1 MRDKI
6 TNKIPVENN
15 DGITIANLIPISFNE
30 FDLKHI
36 AKLLS
41 KWRNNNKNCFL
52 TEFEVTEDST
62 LSWINNF
69 WLSSDNQELFLVE
82 FENRFVGHFGYK
94 NLTESSVL
102 LDNAIR
108 GEPGGEAK
116 LFYYVGLTL
125 IDWIFKNTS
134 VNRIDGAVFDDN
146 IPAIMMNRQ
155 LGFEG
160 WDKVILKKVK
170 DKDNIS
176 WQKTVNPNEHD
187 ELRSMFEIHINRNN
201 ILFGFY

>member
-82 FENRFVGHFGYK
+82 FENRYVGHFGYK

-187 ELRSMFEIHINRNN
+187 ELRSMFEIHINRINWKH
-201 ILFGFY
+201 I

>member
-41 KWRNNNKNCFL
+41 KWRNNNKSCFL

-176 WQKTVNPNEHD
+176 WKKTVNPNEHD
-187 ELRSMFEIHINRNN
+187 ELRSMFEIHINRINWKH
-201 ILFGFY
+201 I

>member
-1 MRDKI
+1 MRY
-6 TNKIPVENN
+6 KIPVENN

-69 WLSSDNQELFLVE
+69 WLSSHNQELFLVE

-116 LFYYVGLTL
+116 LFYY
-125 IDWIFKNTS
+125 D
-134 VNRIDGAVFDDN
+134 FD
-146 IPAIMMNRQ
+146 
-155 LGFEG
+155 
-160 WDKVILKKVK
+160 
-170 DKDNIS
+170 
-176 WQKTVNPNEHD
+176 
-187 ELRSMFEIHINRNN
+187 
-201 ILFGFY
+201 

>member
-82 FENRFVGHFGYK
+82 FENRYVGHFGYK

-176 WQKTVNPNEHD
+176 WKKTVNPNEHD
-187 ELRSMFEIHINRNN
+187 ELRSMFEIHINRINWKH
-201 ILFGFY
+201 I

>member
-6 TNKIPVENN
+6 SNKIPVENY
-15 DGITIANLIPISFNE
+15 DGITIANLIPISSNE

-62 LSWINNF
+62 LSWINDF

-94 NLTESSVL
+94 NLTENSVL

-108 GEPGGEAK
+108 GESGGEAK

-125 IDWIFKNTS
+125 IDWIFKNTG
-134 VNRIDGAVFDDN
+134 VNKIDGAVFDDN

-160 WDKVILKKVK
+160 WEKVILKKVK

-176 WQKTVNPNEHD
+176 WEKTVISNEHD
-187 ELRSMFEIHINRNN
+187 VLRSMFEIHINKKNWKHR
-201 ILFGFY
+201 

>member
-176 WQKTVNPNEHD
+176 WKKTVNPNEHD
-187 ELRSMFEIHINRNN
+187 ELRSMFEIHINRINWKH
-201 ILFGFY
+201 I

>member
-82 FENRFVGHFGYK
+82 FENRYVGHFGYK

-176 WQKTVNPNEHD
+176 WKKTVNPNEHD
-187 ELRSMFEIHINRNN
+187 ELRSMFEIHINRINWKR
-201 ILFGFY
+201 I

>member
-41 KWRNNNKNCFL
+41 KWRNNNKSCFL

-82 FENRFVGHFGYK
+82 FENRYVGHFGYK

-176 WQKTVNPNEHD
+176 WKKTVNPNEHD
-187 ELRSMFEIHINRNN
+187 ELRSMFEIHINRINWKH
-201 ILFGFY
+201 I

>member
-176 WQKTVNPNEHD
+176 WKKTVNPNEHD
-187 ELRSMFEIHINRNN
+187 ELRSMFEIHINRINWKR
-201 ILFGFY
+201 I